1 MCLLQH
7 PYIASLLATHSSIP
21 PSHSFSQSIPSLST
35 YFLFFSTLHSF
46 PTFFPSASPSFTLF
60 LQFTQSSV
68 PSTPQYTTLFWHTPS
83 PALCPIF
90 YIFSS
95 SSGLRTHMTNIMRK
109 PSWQYALPTL
119 PSCYTPGAKNSFC
132 TKLLWWVLSNLS
144 SLWKKIQLA
153 SSRIFSKI
161 ILWGSRSSAARF
173 SQGAR
178 IQFLNYRSMNCPKN
192 SLFTT
197 TNKEFT
203 EPVYCVSV
211 VNKASIAAM
220 CDDVTPNLSFFSMN
234 SQLCGRAYFKPNS
247 SPFLTLTN

>member
-7 PYIASLLATHSSIP
+7 PYIASLLATYSSIP
-21 PSHSFSQSIPSLST
+21 PSHSFSQSVPSLST

-46 PTFFPSASPSFTLF
+46 PTFFPSASPFFTLF
-60 LQFTQSSV
+60 LQFSQSSV

-109 PSWQYALPTL
+109 HSWQYALPTL

-132 TKLLWWVLSNLS
+132 TKLHWWVLSNLS

-178 IQFLNYRSMNCPKN
+178 IQFRNYRSMNCPKIRYLLWQIK
-192 SLFTT
+192 SLLSQSTVYQLWTRRPLQQCAMMSLPTCHFSVWTASFVEGHILSQT
-197 TNKEFT
+197 
-203 EPVYCVSV
+203 PV
-211 VNKASIAAM
+211 
-220 CDDVTPNLSFFSMN
+220 LS
-234 SQLCGRAYFKPNS
+234 
-247 SPFLTLTN
+247 